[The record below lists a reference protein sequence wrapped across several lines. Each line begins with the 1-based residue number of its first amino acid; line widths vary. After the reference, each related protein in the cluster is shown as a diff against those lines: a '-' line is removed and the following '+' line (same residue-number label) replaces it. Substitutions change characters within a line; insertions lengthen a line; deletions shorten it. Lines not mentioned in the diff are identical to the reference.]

1 MPPPHL
7 QPTCRPARLSLGPV
21 GTLANLVTVVR
32 TLGAIALGGAAL
44 VLDRT
49 DLLAAGYAV
58 YWLGDMLDGFV
69 ARLLHQETRLGA
81 VLDIVSDRACTS
93 LLCLGLIAH
102 LPHLAG
108 PLLPFF
114 VSFMVLDTILSLA
127 FLCWPLLGPNDFGV
141 VDRVVHRLNW
151 SPPAKALNTAAV
163 VLLAL
168 AGVVWAAV
176 LLTVVLV
183 GVKLW
188 SGLRVLRL
196 LELGHDTARP

>member
-1 MPPPHL
+1 MPSPQL
-7 QPTCRPARLSLGPV
+7 QPTSRSTRLSLGPV
-21 GTLANLVTVVR
+21 GTLANLVTLAR
-32 TLGAIALGGAAL
+32 TLGAIALGGAAI
-44 VLDRT
+44 VLGRA
-49 DLLAAGYAV
+49 DLLAVGYAV
-58 YWLGDMLDGFV
+58 YWVGDMLDGFV
-69 ARLLHQETRLGA
+69 ARLMHQETRLGA

-93 LLCLGLIAH
+93 LLCIGLIAH

-141 VDRVVHRLNW
+141 VDPVVYRLNW
-151 SPPAKALNTAAV
+151 SPSAKALNTAAV

-168 AGVVWAAV
+168 AGLIWASV
-176 LLTVVLV
+176 LLTTVLV

-196 LELGHDTARP
+196 LEADRDAERP